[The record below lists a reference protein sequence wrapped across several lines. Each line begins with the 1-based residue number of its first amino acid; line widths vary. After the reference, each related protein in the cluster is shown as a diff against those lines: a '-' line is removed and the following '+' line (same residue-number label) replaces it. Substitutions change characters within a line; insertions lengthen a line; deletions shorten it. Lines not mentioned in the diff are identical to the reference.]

1 MTASLNEMLSTFRS
15 ATLAY
20 ETTGNPSLKPAADRA
35 KTAIE
40 NYIGQLNNTVRQR
53 DSQLRRYVDSRTGVP
68 NEVRQLSEKSKEIR
82 QNTNQIAAKYLVAS
96 NLTEATPIDWSQ
108 YYVKFGVI
116 AGLAGALAIVGFIG

>member
-1 MTASLNEMLSTFRS
+1 MSASLTDMLNTFRN

-20 ETTGNPSLKPAADRA
+20 ETSGNPALKPAADRA
-35 KTAIE
+35 KDAIE
-40 NYIGQLNNTVRQR
+40 QYIGNLNNTVRQR
-53 DSQLRRYVDSRTGVP
+53 DSQLRNYVDSNTGVP
-68 NEVRQLSEKSKEIR
+68 NEVRKLSQKSQEIR

-116 AGLAGALAIVGFIG
+116 AGLAGALAIVGFVR

>member
-1 MTASLNEMLSTFRS
+1 MTASLNEMLSTFRT

-20 ETTGNPSLKPAADRA
+20 ETTGNAALKPAADRA
-35 KTAIE
+35 KAAIE
-40 NYIGQLNNTVRQR
+40 NYIGQLNNTARQR

-68 NEVRQLSEKSKEIR
+68 NEVRQLSEKSQEIR

-116 AGLAGALAIVGFIG
+116 AGLIGALSIVTFVR

>member
-1 MTASLNEMLSTFRS
+1 MSASLTSMLDTFRT

-20 ETTGNPSLKPAADRA
+20 ETTGDASLKPAADRA
-35 KTAIE
+35 KSAIE
-40 NYIGQLNNTVRQR
+40 NYIGQLTSTVRQR
-53 DSQLRRYVDSRTGVP
+53 DSQLRNYVDSNTGVP
-68 NEVRQLSEKSKEIR
+68 NEVRKLSEKSKEIR

-116 AGLAGALAIVGFIG
+116 VGLVGALSIVTFVR

>member
-35 KTAIE
+35 KAAIE

-116 AGLAGALAIVGFIG
+116 AGLAGALAIVGFVR

>member
-1 MTASLNEMLSTFRS
+1 MSASLTSMLDTFRT

-20 ETTGNPSLKPAADRA
+20 ETTGDASLKPAADRA
-35 KTAIE
+35 KAAIE
-40 NYIGQLNNTVRQR
+40 NYIGQLTSTVRQR
-53 DSQLRRYVDSRTGVP
+53 DSQLRNYVDSNTGVP
-68 NEVRQLSEKSKEIR
+68 NEVRKLSEKSKEIR

-116 AGLAGALAIVGFIG
+116 VGLVGALSIVTFVR